1 MTGWIAVQRDVD
13 IEYDLETTPLEIRS
27 DSELGSGDL
36 VYVYFYTSQGDSA
49 GGVWFKLTSPPQYN
63 IYYCTPWTNFPTDLP
78 TARVKVWR
86 ITVIRSSG
94 IIGLQILCNG
104 EEVLNTVLSDS
115 VCTSYSSSSYDHW
128 ERWNTYWNRD
138 IAKIHFSRHEDTMSD
153 YYRPYQPGN
162 ELIFHRLGARP
173 TVGECYF

>member
-1 MTGWIAVQRDVD
+1 MILKLTHYYKTIELTVTYKQVDYLTMTGWIAVQRNVYID
-13 IEYDLETTPLEIRS
+13 YNLGTNPLEIRS
-27 DSELGSGDL
+27 DSELGSGDR
-36 VYVYFYTSQGDSA
+36 VSMYFYTSQGEDA
-49 GGVWFKLTSPPQYN
+49 GGVWFKLTYTPE
-63 IYYCTPWTNFPTDLP
+63 YYIINCDYWPYFLADLP

-115 VCTSYSSSSYDHW
+115 VCTYSS
-128 ERWNTYWNRD
+128 WNTYWNRD
-138 IAKIHFSRHEDTMSD
+138 IAKVQFHYYDTLSD

-162 ELIFHRLGARP
+162 
-173 TVGECYF
+173 

>member
-1 MTGWIAVQRDVD
+1 MAGWIAVQRGVKINYD
-13 IEYDLETTPLEIRS
+13 IETNPLEIKSGR
-27 DSELGSGDL
+27 ELGSGNEL
-36 VYVYFYTSQGDSA
+36 YVEFYASQGEYV
-49 GGVWFKLTSPPQYN
+49 GGVQ
-63 IYYCTPWTNFPTDLP
+63 IDLDIDRPEYRIKNCMIHETYLPVDIP

-115 VCTSYSSSSYDHW
+115 VCTDWSHW
-128 ERWNTYWNRD
+128 HEYWNRD
-138 IAKIHFSRHEDTMSD
+138 IAKIQFSSHDTVSD

-162 ELIFHRLGARP
+162 
-173 TVGECYF
+173 

>member
-1 MTGWIAVQRDVD
+1 MAVQRIVL
-13 IEYDLETTPLEIRS
+13 IEYDLEKTPLEIRS
-27 DSELGSGDL
+27 DSELGSGDEVVL
-36 VYVYFYTSQGDSA
+36 YFFTSQKEVA
-49 GGVWFKLTSPPQYN
+49 GGVWFMLTSPPQYY
-63 IYYCTPWTNFPTDLP
+63 IYNCNYWTYFPTDLP

-115 VCTSYSSSSYDHW
+115 VCTRYSSS
-128 ERWNTYWNRD
+128 WNTYWNRD
-138 IAKIHFSRHEDTMSD
+138 IAKIEFSDDDTMSD

-162 ELIFHRLGARP
+162 
-173 TVGECYF
+173 